1 VDRQKFL
8 RGQRDQDEMTIM
20 EQVARNPALVAEGD
34 WLERNRS
41 KMTHAT
47 FVKLLA
53 DRSKPD
59 RIQAATIDADQL
71 EATLTRNGFD
81 TLAAPPRGDKQ
92 AAEQS
97 LFLRDNVKTMID
109 AEQAR
114 IGRAL
119 SRPEKQAI
127 MDRAILDKVYVQR
140 SWRSDPQVPFS
151 ALGTD
156 ELQQA
161 YVTVGKTEV
170 MLRDIPK
177 QRIEQIRNEL
187 KSLGLPTDITSIAD
201 AWVRAG
207 KPQ

>member
-1 VDRQKFL
+1 
-8 RGQRDQDEMTIM
+8 
-20 EQVARNPALVAEGD
+20 
-34 WLERNRS
+34 
-41 KMTHAT
+41 MTHST
-47 FVKLLA
+47 FVKLLGE
-53 DRSKPD
+53 RGKPD
-59 RIQAATIDADQL
+59 RILSATIDADQL
-71 EATLTRNGFD
+71 EATLVRNGFD
-81 TLAAPPRGDKQ
+81 KLASPPKGDAQ

-127 MDRAILDKVYVQR
+127 MDRSILDKVYVQR

-151 ALGTD
+151 SLGPD

-161 YVTVGKTEV
+161 YVTVGNTDV
-170 MLRDIPK
+170 MIRDIPE
-177 QRIEQIRNEL
+177 RRVMQIRNALERA
-187 KSLGLPTDITSIAD
+187 GLPTDLKSIAD